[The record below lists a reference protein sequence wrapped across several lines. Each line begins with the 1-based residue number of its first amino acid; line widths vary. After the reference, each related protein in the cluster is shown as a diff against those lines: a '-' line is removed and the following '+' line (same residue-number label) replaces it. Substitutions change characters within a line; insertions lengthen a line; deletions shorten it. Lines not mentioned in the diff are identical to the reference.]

1 MEVLK
6 KTVNILVSDP
16 RFLTFLKICLNIGNA
31 LNTGRNANAYGFKIS
46 SIGSFST
53 CKAND
58 GNNYLMK
65 YILEKIHDQ
74 NPSILGFLE
83 TLYENLQF
91 CKRFDLSGKSRGLCR
106 KLTSRRPHGAR
117 RA

>member
-1 MEVLK
+1 VKVLK
-6 KTVNILVSDP
+6 KTVDILISDS

-31 LNTGRNANAYGFKIS
+31 LNVGGRRGNCYGFKITS
-46 SIGSFST
+46 LTSFAT

-65 YILEKIHDQ
+65 YILEQIHDQ

-83 TLYENLQF
+83 TLYENLQI
-91 CKRFDLSGKSRGLCR
+91 CKTFDLAGELFI
-106 KLTSRRPHGAR
+106 
-117 RA
+117 